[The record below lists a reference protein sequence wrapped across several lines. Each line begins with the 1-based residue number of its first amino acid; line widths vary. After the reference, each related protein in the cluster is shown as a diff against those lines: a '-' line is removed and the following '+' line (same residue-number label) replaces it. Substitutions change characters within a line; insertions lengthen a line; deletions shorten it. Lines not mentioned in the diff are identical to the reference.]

1 MILFKFN
8 YFLVDTE
15 EFSELI
21 IPGYLNQLNPYY
33 DKISELHIF
42 IIINLNLM
50 PTFFY
55 RTKFFK

>member
-1 MILFKFN
+1 MILFKSN

-21 IPGYLNQLNPYY
+21 IPGHLNQLNSYC
-33 DKISELHIF
+33 DKKSELFIF

-50 PTFFY
+50 PTYFY